1 MGDRSEA
8 GPGLTVRPGRPDDAQ
23 FVVALGAVAFARF
36 GEYAP
41 VMRGFLESGDV
52 TSWIAE
58 RDGEPVGFALA
69 DTPAAYGGL
78 ADLVAIA
85 VDARHRRAGVG
96 RALLSRVIAACEAR
110 EGLSLLILTVAD
122 DNHAAIALFRS
133 FGFEMV
139 PGLLGRY
146 AGGQRSR
153 RMARPV

>member
-1 MGDRSEA
+1 VGDRPEA
-8 GPGLTVRPGRPDDAQ
+8 GPGLTVRPGGLGDAQ
-23 FVVALGAVAFARF
+23 FVVALGAIAFARF

-41 VMRGFLESGDV
+41 IMRGFLDSPDV

-58 RDGEPVGFALA
+58 RAGEPVGFALA
-69 DTPAAYGGL
+69 DTPAAYAGL

-96 RALLSRVIAACEAR
+96 RALLERVIAACEER
-110 EGLSLLILTVAD
+110 EGVSLLILTVAD
-122 DNHAAIALFRS
+122 DNHAAVALFRS

>member
-1 MGDRSEA
+1 VGDRSEA

-96 RALLSRVIAACEAR
+96 RALLSRVIAACEQR
-110 EGLSLLILTVAD
+110 GGLSLLILTVAD

>member
-8 GPGLTVRPGRPDDAQ
+8 GPGLTVREGRPADNL

-41 VMRGFLESGDV
+41 VMRGFLESPDV
-52 TSWIAE
+52 KSWIAE
-58 RDGEPVGFALA
+58 RDGEPVGFALVDA
-69 DTPAAYGGL
+69 PSAYAGL

-96 RALLSRVIAACEAR
+96 RALLTRVIATLEAR
-110 EGLSLLILTVAD
+110 GELSLLILTVAD

-133 FGFEMV
+133 LGFERV

-153 RMARPV
+153 RMARPI

>member
-1 MGDRSEA
+1 
-8 GPGLTVRPGRPDDAQ
+8 
-23 FVVALGAVAFARF
+23 VVALGAVAFARF

-41 VMRGFLESGDV
+41 VMRGFLESEDV

-69 DTPAAYGGL
+69 DTPAAYGEL

-96 RALLSRVIAACEAR
+96 RALLSHVIAACEER
-110 EGLSLLILTVAD
+110 KGLSLLILTVAD